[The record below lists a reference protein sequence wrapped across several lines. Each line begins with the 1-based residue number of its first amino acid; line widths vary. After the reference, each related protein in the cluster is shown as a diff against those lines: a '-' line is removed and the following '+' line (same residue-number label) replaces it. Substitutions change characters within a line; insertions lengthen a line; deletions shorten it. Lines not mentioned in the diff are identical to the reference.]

1 MTLKQLQVFLA
12 VADSGSFSKGGESVS
27 LAQSTASQHIRGLE
41 DELGAR
47 LFDRSAGSI
56 SLTAVGRL
64 FYEHAARICAGCG
77 EAADAVRRFQGLEQ
91 ATLRVGAST
100 IPAACLIPDLL
111 GNFSVAR
118 PGVRMEVV
126 QGDTR
131 EVIRLLQDDTVELA
145 VVGGRFDTE
154 AICYEEVS
162 TERIVLVAP
171 PGLFR
176 ESLVTLQQLQG
187 LSLLLREPG
196 SGTRL
201 AVDSALQKAGLDLR
215 SLRVVAQ
222 LGSSEAL
229 RRAVLGGAGCAF
241 LSTLAVGRELA
252 DGTLVVVNIDGIE
265 IRRSFYLA
273 WRCGRSLS
281 PAAEVFMGAVR
292 QGVPH

>member
-27 LAQSTASQHIRGLE
+27 LAQSTASQHIRSLE

-64 FYEHAARICAGCG
+64 FYEHAVRICAGCG

-111 GNFSVAR
+111 GSFSAAR
-118 PGVRMEVV
+118 PGVRLEVV

-145 VVGGRFDTE
+145 VVGGRFDNE
-154 AICYEEVS
+154 AICYEDVG
-162 TERIVLVAP
+162 TERILLVAL
-171 PGLFR
+171 PGFIDKPQ
-176 ESLVTLQQLQG
+176 VTLQQLQG
-187 LSLLLREPG
+187 LPLLLREPG

-215 SLRVVAQ
+215 SLRVVAR

-241 LSTLAVGRELA
+241 LSTLAAGRELA
-252 DGTLVVVNIDGIE
+252 DGTLVVVDIAGIE

-281 PAAEVFMGAVR
+281 PAAAVFMEAVR
-292 QGVPH
+292 LGVQP